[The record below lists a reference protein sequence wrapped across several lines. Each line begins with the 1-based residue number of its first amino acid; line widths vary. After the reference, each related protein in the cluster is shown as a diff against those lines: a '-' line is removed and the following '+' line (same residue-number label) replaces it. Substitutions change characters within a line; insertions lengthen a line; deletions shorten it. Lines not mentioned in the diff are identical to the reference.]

1 MKISIVVSVYNE
13 EKVLKDF
20 YQESM
25 HILTTCK
32 WDYEYIFVNDGSS
45 DNSLQILNDF
55 AEKNPAV
62 KVVSFSRNFGHEAAM
77 IAGID
82 YSQGDGIIC
91 MDADLQ
97 HPVELIPDIIE
108 KFENGYEIICM
119 ERLENKSAGIL
130 KNITSTIFY
139 KVLNMISSIEFQ
151 RNASDFFAIQRN
163 VASILKKEY
172 REKMRFLRGY
182 IQSVGFKKGSIKYI
196 AKERRAG
203 ESKYSLKKLFKFAIN
218 ALVSF
223 SDLPLKIGGL
233 AGIFSAML
241 GLTLAIYTIFSK
253 IIYGTPAGYA
263 TIIILLCF
271 MFSILFL
278 LLGIIGEYIGVI
290 FAEVKQRPI
299 YIVKEVKNIEAE

>member
-299 YIVKEVKNIEAE
+299 YIVKEVKNIEVE

>member
-13 EKVLKDF
+13 ENVLQDF

-163 VASILKKEY
+163 VANILKKEY

>member
-82 YSQGDGIIC
+82 YSQGDSIIC

-182 IQSVGFKKGSIKYI
+182 IQSVGFKKGSIEYI

-253 IIYGTPAGYA
+253 VIYGTPAGYA

>member
-253 IIYGTPAGYA
+253 IIYGTLAGYA